1 MGKKYPQ
8 CHGKIWKYDW
18 APEGQRSRNRKCWR
32 MVVICPNPTR
42 QPYELIAGA
51 VYEKRADEQLSNKQL
66 AQIYAEILAPG
77 ARADQRDRIPDE
89 FKFNEITDSEGV
101 VHVVC
106 LECATMVIESA
117 DQAAVENAE
126 LQHQC
131 EPL

>member
-1 MGKKYPQ
+1 
-8 CHGKIWKYDW
+8 
-18 APEGQRSRNRKCWR
+18 